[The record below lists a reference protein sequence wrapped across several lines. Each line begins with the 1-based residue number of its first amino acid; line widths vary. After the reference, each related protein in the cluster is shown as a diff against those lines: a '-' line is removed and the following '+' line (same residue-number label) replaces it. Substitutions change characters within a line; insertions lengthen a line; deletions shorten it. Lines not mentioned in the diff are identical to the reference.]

1 MTFGTLIADTL
12 LTTFFNGRNKR
23 TNSFINITHYPPM
36 ANEKEQG
43 QQLQIEL
50 TPEIANG
57 TYSNLAIINHS
68 PQEFVLDFIA
78 ALPGLPQARVN
89 ARQILTPE
97 SAKRLLFALQD
108 NVVPNSFSYFTT
120 LSWRAKRRRFALSG
134 IRTRLH
140 RRSPRSAPGS
150 CQCTP
155 NPHSRER

>member
-12 LTTFFNGRNKR
+12 PTTFFSGRNKR
-23 TNSFINITHYPPM
+23 TNSFINITHSPPM

-89 ARQILTPE
+89 ARQILTP
-97 SAKRLLFALQD
+97 
-108 NVVPNSFSYFTT
+108 
-120 LSWRAKRRRFALSG
+120 
-134 IRTRLH
+134 
-140 RRSPRSAPGS
+140 
-150 CQCTP
+150 
-155 NPHSRER
+155 